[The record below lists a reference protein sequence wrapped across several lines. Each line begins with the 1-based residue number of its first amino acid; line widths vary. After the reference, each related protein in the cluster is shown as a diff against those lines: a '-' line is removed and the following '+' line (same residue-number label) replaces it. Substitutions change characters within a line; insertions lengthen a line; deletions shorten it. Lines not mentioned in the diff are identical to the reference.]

1 MATAL
6 PRINGGYKH
15 GEKHSQS
22 QRTFNVEVPVSYRI
36 RPEISTKGNIWTI
49 KGINGGTTKII
60 IIDDSIN
67 GYGYREFY
75 YLQEVPMP
83 YDVLESQIKSLPE
96 AYYNELVD
104 YLEFLLQKADKEKKS
119 LEKVRESSLQTVW
132 ETIKDDTW

>member
-1 MATAL
+1 
-6 PRINGGYKH
+6 
-15 GEKHSQS
+15 
-22 QRTFNVEVPVSYRI
+22 
-36 RPEISTKGNIWTI
+36 
-49 KGINGGTTKII
+49 
-60 IIDDSIN
+60 
-67 GYGYREFY
+67 
-75 YLQEVPMP
+75 MP